1 MYIYLSSL
9 RFFSKHIYLK
19 RKYKLKTTE
28 DITYTRRGRKTTK
41 KKSWWRVFE
50 KNTHTFSLTKLN
62 VWKMTFYKTEYL
74 SSWRETKSDLSMF
87 FTLIIQFCPPNFNS
101 TLQWDLLRLLHL
113 QHLLQVLSVLDHQRH
128 RLFCC
133 VDQPPTSQQRQFKVT
148 KSTKSYRW
156 PPPLP
161 PRRQQ
166 IRMWWLPRIPI
177 CIRIITNS

>member
-128 RLFCC
+128 RPFCC

-148 KSTKSYRW
+148 KSTKSYQW

-161 PRRQQ
+161 PQRQQ
-166 IRMWWLPRIPI
+166 IRM
-177 CIRIITNS
+177 